1 MWQPVFMFFSGECK
15 AAKPHCRTMVI
26 KTNKVAIEIAILATV
41 SPVLLSAELSR
52 LRSKLDM
59 LSNGQMA
66 QNQNYSFLL
75 DELFAYVDIRRYAW
89 RTLTVVMK
97 NLLLFIK
104 GCATLCSTLVRKHFN
119 ILFSRMNM
127 NISSSLS
134 SDPEN
139 RFTYK
144 AAHCF

>member
-1 MWQPVFMFFSGECK
+1 MFFSGECK

-75 DELFAYVDIRRYAW
+75 DELFAYVDIRRYA
-89 RTLTVVMK
+89 
-97 NLLLFIK
+97 
-104 GCATLCSTLVRKHFN
+104 
-119 ILFSRMNM
+119 
-127 NISSSLS
+127 
-134 SDPEN
+134 
-139 RFTYK
+139 
-144 AAHCF
+144 